1 MHCFHSMV
9 LCKLVAGMK
18 VGSLVRYIPSPSATF
33 KWQQY
38 TDAFKALPGI
48 ILREVEAKGTT
59 TRRFEIRWHDGE
71 ISEEWI
77 SYLEPYEV

>member
-1 MHCFHSMV
+1 
-9 LCKLVAGMK
+9 MK
-18 VGSLVRYIPSPSATF
+18 IGDLVRYIPSPSATF
-33 KWQQY
+33 KWEKY
-38 TDAFKALPGI
+38 TEAFKSLPGV
-48 ILREVEAKGTT
+48 ILREVPKKGTH